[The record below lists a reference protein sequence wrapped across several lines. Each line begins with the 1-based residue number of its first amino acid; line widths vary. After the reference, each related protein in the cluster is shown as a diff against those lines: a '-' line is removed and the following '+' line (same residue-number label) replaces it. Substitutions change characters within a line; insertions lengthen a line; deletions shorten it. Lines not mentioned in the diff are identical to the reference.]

1 MAEREREFRD
11 GRSLEIRGDMTQP
24 REVRIVEER
33 EDQEEPHSYH
43 IGVKSPHEDVLV
55 VTPCYHV
62 EGEDGEEEIVPDH
75 EQAQEFSS
83 GNAFLH
89 HVRKI
94 THLPSRKLKR

>member
-1 MAEREREFRD
+1 
-11 GRSLEIRGDMTQP
+11 MTQP
-24 REVRIVEER
+24 REVRIVEEPPD
-33 EDQEEPHSYH
+33 EGPDSYSAH
-43 IGVKSPHEDVLV
+43 VKSPTEHVLI
-55 VTPCYHV
+55 VTHYRHV
-62 EGEDGEEEIVPDH
+62 PNEDGEEEIVPDH

>member
-11 GRSLEIRGDMTQP
+11 GRSLEIRGDMSQP

-33 EDQEEPHSYH
+33 EDREEPHSYH

-62 EGEDGEEEIVPDH
+62 EGEM
-75 EQAQEFSS
+75 A
-83 GNAFLH
+83 
-89 HVRKI
+89 K
-94 THLPSRKLKR
+94 RKLYRTTNRRKSFRAGMRFSITSGR